1 MSNVPV
7 TVRPINHK
15 VMRPVAETTLR
26 QSKVVER
33 YAHFF
38 ARPEVRLRFLNNTL
52 TLQTACAA
60 KLDGWV
66 ARHLFVKRSR
76 LYAKHYARLLDL
88 LLYRL
93 IVQEINRQLPA
104 SARERLQLLNQHK
117 APRAARIYFGFYQAR
132 HVFHAA
138 GLALVALLICGIYS
152 ATLWSAHHVNGY
164 LAQRYGTAK
173 QTDTRGGGLGVVYA
187 QPTTNYLPDYKPEKV
202 WQVEHKDNYERYSN
216 GGRISTEY
224 ETDNHQRAYY
234 VLSHADDKTSA
245 QSAAH
250 RDPIGIV
257 YHTSESDLV
266 EFTADNNESIETH
279 TRGLLQF
286 VQRKR
291 AYNYVIDRFGQIYRI
306 VRDEQA
312 ANHAG
317 HSVWADKQ
325 GVYVGLN
332 ESFLGVCF
340 ETRSDAHAEQLTE
353 AQLVAGRLLTQIL
366 RSRYQIDDADC
377 VVHGLV
383 SVNPDNMRVCYH
395 HDWAHNFPFA
405 AMGLS
410 DKYQIAPVAI
420 SEFGFTYDD
429 DIVAQLGGAMWPGAV
444 AAAAEFDRRAA
455 AVNTRPDNLRRQMR
469 ERYRQQMELAR
480 KLRASM
486 PAEVEVS
493 RTRNVNTDNR
503 EAVA

>member
-1 MSNVPV
+1 M
-7 TVRPINHK
+7 RPI
-15 VMRPVAETTLR
+15 AETTLR

-52 TLQTACAA
+52 TRQTALAA
-60 KLDGWV
+60 KLDGWLERLPV
-66 ARHLFVKRSR
+66 IKRS
-76 LYAKHYARLLDL
+76 LLGTKYYDCLLDL

-93 IVQEINRQLPA
+93 IVQEINRQLPD
-104 SARERLQLLNQHK
+104 SARERLRLLDQHK

-132 HVFHAA
+132 HLFHVA
-138 GLALVALLICGIYS
+138 GLALVALLIFGLYS
-152 ATLWSAHHVNGY
+152 ATAWSVHRANSY
-164 LAQRYGTAK
+164 LAGRYGK
-173 QTDTRGGGLGVVYA
+173 SNQTNTRGGGLGVVYA
-187 QPTTNYLPDYKPEKV
+187 ESMANYLPDYKPEKV
-202 WQVEHKDNYERYSN
+202 WQVERKDNYERYSN

-234 VLSHADDKTSA
+234 VLSHAEDKTNLRA
-245 QSAAH
+245 QGEAR
-250 RDPIGIV
+250 RDPVGIV

-279 TRGLLQF
+279 TRGLLQY
-286 VQRKR
+286 VQRRR

-340 ETRSDAHAEQLTE
+340 ETRSDAHEEQLTE

-366 RSRYQIDDADC
+366 RSRYEIDDADC

-429 DIVAQLGGAMWPGAV
+429 DIIAQLGGAMWPGAV
-444 AAAAEFDRRAA
+444 AAVAEFNRRAA
-455 AVNTRPDNLRRQMR
+455 AINAKPDDLRRQMR

-480 KLRASM
+480 KLRTSTPDEA
-486 PAEVEVS
+486 EVS
-493 RTRNVNTDNR
+493 RTRSNNKDNR